1 MMKRPL
7 ALAFILL
14 TFLNFGYAQNQSEE
28 LLAAARKSDVAAV
41 KAMLDKGVDVN
52 SKNRYGATALSYACD
67 RGSVEMV
74 RLLIERGADV
84 NVEDTFYHATPL
96 GWAADKGYVEI
107 VKLLLDKGAKGK
119 EDALQSAVFGGHTE
133 LVKSLLARGDWKPE
147 GLTAA
152 LSAAERGGKKEIA
165 EILKNAGATPAPKP
179 SFQVD
184 EATLKSY
191 AGTYKHEQ
199 IGTLTFTFK
208 DGKLI
213 GQVTGQGP
221 FPIGAFDKK
230 TFTAIEDNS
239 LTIIFNSVNDKVTSV
254 TLKQGAGTYEFKR
267 VE

>member
-1 MMKRPL
+1 
-7 ALAFILL
+7 
-14 TFLNFGYAQNQSEE
+14 
-28 LLAAARKSDVAAV
+28 
-41 KAMLDKGVDVN
+41 
-52 SKNRYGATALSYACD
+52 YGATALSYACD

-74 RLLIERGADV
+74 KLLIERGADV
-84 NVEDTFYHATPL
+84 NVQDTFYRATPL
-96 GWAADKGYVEI
+96 TWAAGKGYVEI
-107 VKLLLDKGAKGK
+107 VNLLLDKGAKTK
-119 EDALQSAVFGGHTE
+119 ELALLFAAQGGYPA

-147 GLTAA
+147 SLTAA
-152 LSAAERGGKKEIA
+152 LSAAERGQEKEIA
-165 EILKNAGATPAPKP
+165 EMLKNAGAKPAPKP

-221 FPIGAFDKK
+221 FTIGAFDKK
-230 TFTAIEDNS
+230 TFTALEFDG
-239 LTIIFNSVNDKVTSV
+239 LTIVFNSDNDKVTGF
-254 TLKQGAGTYEFKR
+254 TLKQGGSTYEFKR